1 MEQLVKNIAW
11 YRDKKAWNPAAD
23 IESLVTVARS
33 TATEIFFFAV
43 EVGEL
48 HEEMK
53 AAEYRRKSQFAAYS
67 QKLANDAKDKGDKIT
82 QSEIERNAAVHLDE
96 YFKQEAATESAY
108 KKAVLILQ
116 TAQGVHDQMRQ
127 HISHLKEE
135 KRQEANNS
143 GSQHT

>member
-1 MEQLVKNIAW
+1 MEQLIKNITW
-11 YRDKKAWNPAAD
+11 YRDKKQWHPAD
-23 IESLVTVARS
+23 IESLVNVARS

-43 EVGEL
+43 EVGEM

-67 QKLANDAKDKGDKIT
+67 QKLSNDAKEKSDKMT
-82 QSEIERNAAVHLDE
+82 QSEIERNATVYLDE

-108 KKAVLILQ
+108 KKAVLVLQ

-127 HISHLKEE
+127 HVSHLKEE
-135 KRQEANNS
+135 KRQESNNT